1 MVYNRGVGVSYI
13 NEGKNSEIST
23 KNGDKRLLNVR
34 MTLSDVLYIS
44 YALPAE
50 KMRALVPDNLSLATA
65 GHDMSFISIVA
76 LRSTRVRLSLMPL
89 LRFNYHQL
97 NIRTYVV
104 DPVSGKHA
112 VYFIRSGVTSRF
124 ISLATR
130 MSGIPWQYID
140 MESEVNVQNKT
151 DSYVAFGNWGEDFSI
166 KAQACSNDCEKPPL
180 FENRKSAVDFLIR
193 PLIGFIGDN
202 RKIGRFTIYH
212 PEVEP
217 ESYTLTEFCFPLFTN
232 LGVVDDLLNPHSVF
246 YLTMAD
252 FSIYLP
258 PTRIK

>member
-1 MVYNRGVGVSYI
+1 M
-13 NEGKNSEIST
+13 
-23 KNGDKRLLNVR
+23 NVR
-34 MTLSDVLYIS
+34 MTLRDVLYIS

-50 KMRALVPDNLSLATA
+50 RMRTLVPDNLTLATA
-65 GHDMSFISIVA
+65 RDDMSFISIVA
-76 LRSTRVRLSLMPL
+76 LRSTQVRLSLMPF
-89 LRFNYHQL
+89 LRFDYQQL

-124 ISLATR
+124 ISLVTR
-130 MSGIPWQYID
+130 MAGIPWQYID
-140 MESEVNVQNKT
+140 METEVNLRNKT
-151 DSYVAFGNWGEDFSI
+151 DSYMAFGNWAEDFSF
-166 KAQACSNDCEKPPL
+166 KAQACSSDREKPSF

-193 PLIGFIGDN
+193 PLIGFVGDN
-202 RKIGRFTIYH
+202 RRLGRFTIQH

-217 ESYTLTEFCFPLFTN
+217 QSWHLTELDFSLFTN
-232 LGVVDDLLNPHSVF
+232 LDVVDELSNPHSVF
-246 YLTMAD
+246 YLPTTD